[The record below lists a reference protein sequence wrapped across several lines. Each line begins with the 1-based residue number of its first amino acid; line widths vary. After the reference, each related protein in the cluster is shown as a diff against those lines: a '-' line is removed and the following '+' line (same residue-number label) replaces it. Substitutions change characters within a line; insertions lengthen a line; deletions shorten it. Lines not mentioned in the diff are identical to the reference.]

1 MNFRF
6 LPRDAMHGAD
16 YAVARC
22 LSHASILPKLL
33 YLQIG
38 KPHHFYTK
46 QHGNTPTGIPL
57 PLTGASNAWG
67 YEKNAIVYQYIALS
81 PK

>member
-46 QHGNTPTGIPL
+46 QHGNT
-57 PLTGASNAWG
+57 AWG
-67 YEKNAIVYQYIALS
+67 YEKIAIVYQYIALS